1 MDEDELGPTLFE
13 LLNVEVL
20 EAEAPWIHIL
30 WMSISGQTCHL
41 FRRIPATNF
50 GANLPGVSGKTCH
63 F

>member
-30 WMSISGQTCHL
+30 WNGDKYWVKEETAEIIPDINQTL
-41 FRRIPATNF
+41 D
-50 GANLPGVSGKTCH
+50 VSFQLGLKN
-63 F
+63 